1 MKTTLGIYTK
11 QALATELGV
20 SVSTIDRAIAR
31 GDLHI
36 MKAAPGRSARVLIH
50 ADDVRIWLRGGAA

>member
-1 MKTTLGIYTK
+1 MKKVLGIYTK

-31 GDLHI
+31 GDLRI
-36 MKAAPGRSARVLIH
+36 TKSAPGRSARVLIT
-50 ADDVRIWLRGGAA
+50 ADAVREWLQGGAA

>member
-1 MKTTLGIYTK
+1 MAKALGIYTK
-11 QALATELGV
+11 QGLAAELGV
-20 SVSTIDRAIAR
+20 SISTIDRAIAR

-50 ADDVRIWLRGGAA
+50 ADAVREWLDRGAA

>member
-1 MKTTLGIYTK
+1 MAMALGIYTK

-36 MKAAPGRSARVLIH
+36 TKAAPGRAARVLIH
-50 ADDVRIWLRGGAA
+50 ADDVRSWLQGGGA